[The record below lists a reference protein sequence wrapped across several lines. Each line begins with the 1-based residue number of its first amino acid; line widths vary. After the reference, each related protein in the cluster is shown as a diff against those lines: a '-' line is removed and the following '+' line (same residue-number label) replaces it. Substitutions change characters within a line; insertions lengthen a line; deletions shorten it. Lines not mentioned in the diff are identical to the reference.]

1 MRYMLLL
8 AMFVLS
14 VTTGLGSAEAAVSGP
29 PAGAAEAEP
38 RPGLL
43 EASAIPAA
51 LGSLCFGS
59 MAMAD
64 RQAMAFSLDM
74 FSMGPMGYAPVDP
87 LDDDDS
93 VLGLICRLTTFPIGR
108 N

>member
-1 MRYMLLL
+1 MRYMRLL
-8 AMFVLS
+8 AMLVLS
-14 VTTGLGSAEAAVSGP
+14 VTTGLGSAEAATSGP
-29 PAGAAEAEP
+29 PAGTAEADP

-43 EASAIPAA
+43 EASPMPAA
-51 LGSLCFGS
+51 LGSPCFGS
-59 MAMAD
+59 M
-64 RQAMAFSLDM
+64 AMAFSLDM
-74 FSMGPMGYAPVDP
+74 FSMGRMGYAPVDP